1 MLAKHVVAT
10 LPGAADERIL
20 INQRQ
25 LVSEQRKRK
34 GVATVRMGKSSTSLL
49 PTVTSH
55 SGRPGELPNLARVG
69 VTRRILPSAIMKP
82 LAEPSGRV
90 EVGDTHASHLFASVE
105 SSLD

>member
-1 MLAKHVVAT
+1 M
-10 LPGAADERIL
+10 
-20 INQRQ
+20 
-25 LVSEQRKRK
+25 
-34 GVATVRMGKSSTSLL
+34 RMGKSSTSLL